1 MLPVRADRGTSVRI
15 PRPVAAQG
23 HGYLEDRR
31 PAANADP
38 YRVAARLLETVC
50 GAGAPNH
57 DNGQAGR
64 GGGRQR
70 TGRRLPV
77 RRPAASA
84 NGVNH
89 EDSWGE

>member
-1 MLPVRADRGTSVRI
+1 MADRGTSVRI

-23 HGYLEDRR
+23 PGYLEDRR
-31 PAANADP
+31 PAANAVP

-50 GAGAPNH
+50 GLVGH
-57 DNGQAGR
+57 DHGNGQAGR
-64 GGGRQR
+64 AGGRRR
-70 TGRRLPV
+70 TGRPLPG
-77 RRPAASA
+77 RQPAASA